1 MTTTQ
6 TKAAKGYYK
15 LLNAHCAFADS
26 ITSILDGNKG
36 FQIIS
41 ADNVSSD
48 PLFRGCNAIY
58 KILVMDCVACLV
70 YEFPKSPIRFRL
82 NRYYEVRD
90 DETGLWNGE
99 FYTNDK

>member
-1 MTTTQ
+1 MTTSQ

-15 LLNAHCAFADS
+15 LLNAQCAFADS

-48 PLFRGCNAIY
+48 PF
-58 KILVMDCVACLV
+58 VM
-70 YEFPKSPIRFRL
+70 
-82 NRYYEVRD
+82 RYIK
-90 DETGLWNGE
+90 
-99 FYTNDK
+99 FS